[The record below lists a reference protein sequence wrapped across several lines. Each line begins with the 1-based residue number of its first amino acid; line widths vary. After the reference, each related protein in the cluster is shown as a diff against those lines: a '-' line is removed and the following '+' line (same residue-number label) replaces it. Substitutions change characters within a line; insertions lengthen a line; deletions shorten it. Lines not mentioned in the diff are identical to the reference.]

1 MFIENF
7 NGTFFKLDDIW
18 VSNFDLQLYTDS
30 AGGVGKTLCVDVI
43 SMVSGP

>member
-30 AGGVGKTLCVDVI
+30 AGGVGKVCAWMLFQW
-43 SMVSGP
+43 